1 MRDKQRQKVYDW
13 EDSQSWMVKKSYLT
27 QDQCHEVIKR
37 LNKIFKRRIKL
48 RFKNGHGKCFANR
61 YEIVIRN
68 KWGRSYGVLLHE
80 YAHHLSADLHGRKFV
95 SEYCMLLHY
104 LHPDQPSIKD
114 LVASMNKANVE
125 FYDFERT
132 TCNKRLSRR
141 LKPFHSVCTTPIPES
156 KRYIKKRTSPKQRVQ
171 KLLEKWDD
179 HYHISDY
186 EYYGFSKFVNINN
199 IEHGVELESWKKVE
213 ECLLE
218 AIEQK
223 LHEHEDYQYVEIQP
237 LRIQKVKRNDS

>member
-1 MRDKQRQKVYDW
+1 MRDNQKRKVYRW

-27 QDQCHEVIKR
+27 QDQCKKVVSR
-37 LNKIFKRRIKL
+37 LNKIYNKKVSIN
-48 RFKNGHGKCFANR
+48 FKNGHGSSWVEGSIFGGQT
-61 YEIVIRN
+61 IIIRN
-68 KWGRSYGVLLHE
+68 DWGMSYGVLLHE
-80 YAHHLSADLHGRKFV
+80 YAHCLTNDLHGKRFV

-141 LKPFHSVCTTPIPES
+141 LKPFQPVCTTPIPEP

-171 KLLEKWDD
+171 KLLEQW
-179 HYHISDY
+179 SDY
-186 EYYGFSKFVNINN
+186 YDVAEYDHIGLKYININ
-199 IEHGVELESWKKVE
+199 EKEYSPECWTWKEVENS
-213 ECLLE
+213 LLE

-223 LHEHEDYQYVEIQP
+223 LHLHEDYQWEEE
-237 LRIQKVKRNDS
+237 